1 MRETGSGSY
10 MAIATV
16 WNFAALGTEG
26 LPSPYPFRFE
36 FCRTAQQEFQAIMTT
51 RTLIVDDEALA
62 RKHLLSLLADEK
74 DFEMAGECADG
85 KSAVR
90 SIVAL
95 EPDLVFLDVQM
106 PGMNGFEVLEALG
119 RERLPAVVFVTAF
132 DQFAVKAFDAEA
144 LDYLL
149 KPFRRERFRETL
161 TRVRRGLI
169 ARNPAQ
175 LLAPTRVA
183 PDRMV
188 VKCGDRLVFVPF
200 DELDFIRA
208 SANYVRLHLGR
219 STYDAR
225 ETIAAMESRL
235 PTDRFVR
242 IHRSFIV
249 NLATVRE
256 LYHAGGGEYM
266 VILRSDKQLPVG
278 SSYAPII
285 RNALAHAG
293 VPRFGTIGGI

>member
-1 MRETGSGSY
+1 MK
-10 MAIATV
+10 
-16 WNFAALGTEG
+16 
-26 LPSPYPFRFE
+26 
-36 FCRTAQQEFQAIMTT
+36 T

-62 RKHLLSLLADEK
+62 RKNLLSLLAGEA
-74 DFEMAGECADG
+74 DFEIAGECADG
-85 KSAVR
+85 KSAAK

-106 PGMNGFEVLEALG
+106 PGMNGFEVLEALQ

-144 LDYLL
+144 IDYLL
-149 KPFRRERFRETL
+149 KPFRRERFQETL
-161 TRVRRGLI
+161 ARVRRGLI
-169 ARNPAQ
+169 ARNAVQ
-175 LLAPTRVA
+175 LLAPTRAA
-183 PDRMV
+183 PNRMV
-188 VKCGDRLVFVPF
+188 VKSGDRLVFVPF

-219 STYDAR
+219 ATYEVR

-235 PTDRFVR
+235 PADRFVR

-249 NLATVRE
+249 NFAAVRE
-256 LYHAGGGEYM
+256 LYHSGGGEYM

-285 RNALAHAG
+285 RDALAHAG

>member
-1 MRETGSGSY
+1 
-10 MAIATV
+10 
-16 WNFAALGTEG
+16 
-26 LPSPYPFRFE
+26 
-36 FCRTAQQEFQAIMTT
+36 MTT

-62 RKHLLSLLADEK
+62 RKHLLSLLADEQ

-235 PTDRFVR
+235 PADRFVR

>member
-1 MRETGSGSY
+1 MK
-10 MAIATV
+10 
-16 WNFAALGTEG
+16 
-26 LPSPYPFRFE
+26 
-36 FCRTAQQEFQAIMTT
+36 T

-62 RKHLLSLLADEK
+62 RKNLLSLLEAEA
-74 DFEMAGECADG
+74 DFEIAGECADG
-85 KSAVR
+85 RSAVK
-90 SIVAL
+90 SIVTL

-106 PGMNGFEVLEALG
+106 PGMTGFEVLEAVG

-132 DQFAVKAFDAEA
+132 DQFAVKAFDAQA
-144 LDYLL
+144 IDYLL
-149 KPFRRERFRETL
+149 KPFRRERFQETL
-161 TRVRRGLI
+161 TRVRQGLI
-169 ARNPAQ
+169 ARSALK
-175 LLAPTRVA
+175 LLAPARAA

-200 DELDFIRA
+200 EELDFIRA

-219 STYDAR
+219 ATYDVR

-235 PTDRFVR
+235 PAGRFVR

-249 NLATVRE
+249 NLARVRE
-256 LYHAGGGEYM
+256 LYHAGGGEYL

-278 SSYAPII
+278 SSYAPVI
-285 RNALAHAG
+285 RDALANAG